1 MPAYLPNAAAIFH
14 FRQLFKR
21 GAMSYQ
27 RKHNLTR
34 RCLIALTFSA
44 FAFSLGGCAHQS
56 TPQSTNTPLYQRLGG
71 EATIDAVVEN
81 LLYRIADD
89 PKVVVFFANTNI
101 DLFAESLA
109 SQLCDVSDGPCRYEG
124 PPMDRAHQHMGL
136 TDVHFNRLVE
146 HLDDAMQEEGIAL
159 GARNEL
165 LGRLAPMYADIM
177 RLQ

>member
-1 MPAYLPNAAAIFH
+1 MIYP
-14 FRQLFKR
+14 RT
-21 GAMSYQ
+21 
-27 RKHNLTR
+27 RKHSPTR
-34 RCLIALTFSA
+34 RCLIALTFIA
-44 FAFSLGGCAHQS
+44 VAFSLPGCAYQS
-56 TPQSTNTPLYQRLGG
+56 ATQSTNTTLYERLGG
-71 EATIDAVVEN
+71 KTTIDAVVEN

-89 PKVVVFFANTNI
+89 PEVVVFFANTNI

-136 TDVHFNRLVE
+136 TDVHFNRVVE
-146 HLDDAMQEEGIAL
+146 YLDAAMQAEDIPL

-165 LGRLAPMYADIM
+165 LGRLAPMYTDIM

>member
-1 MPAYLPNAAAIFH
+1 MIYPRTHY
-14 FRQLFKR
+14 R
-21 GAMSYQ
+21 
-27 RKHNLTR
+27 TR
-34 RCLIALTFSA
+34 RCLIALTFIA
-44 FAFSLGGCAHQS
+44 VAFSLIGCAY
-56 TPQSTNTPLYQRLGG
+56 QSTNTTLYERLGG
-71 EATIDAVVEN
+71 KTTIDAVVEN

-89 PKVVVFFANTNI
+89 PEVVVFFANTNI

-109 SQLCDVSDGPCRYEG
+109 SQLCDVSDGPCHYEG

-146 HLDDAMQEEGIAL
+146 HLDAAMQEEGIAL

-165 LGRLAPMYADIM
+165 LGRLAPMYTDVM

>member
-1 MPAYLPNAAAIFH
+1 MAV
-14 FRQLFKR
+14 
-21 GAMSYQ
+21 
-27 RKHNLTR
+27 
-34 RCLIALTFSA
+34 
-44 FAFSLGGCAHQS
+44 AFSLAGCTHQS
-56 TPQSTNTPLYQRLGG
+56 ATQSTTLYERLGG
-71 EATIDAVVEN
+71 QDTIDTVVEN

-89 PKVVVFFANTNI
+89 PEVVVFFANTNI

-146 HLDDAMQEEGIAL
+146 HLDAAMQEEGIAL

-165 LGRLAPMYADIM
+165 LGRLAPMYADVM

>member
-1 MPAYLPNAAAIFH
+1 MIYP
-14 FRQLFKR
+14 RT
-21 GAMSYQ
+21 
-27 RKHNLTR
+27 RKHSPTR
-34 RCLIALTFSA
+34 RCLIALTFIA
-44 FAFSLGGCAHQS
+44 LAFSLPGCAYQS
-56 TPQSTNTPLYQRLGG
+56 AAQSTNTTLYERLGG
-71 EATIDAVVEN
+71 KTTIDAVVEN

-89 PKVVVFFANTNI
+89 PEVVVFFANTNI

-136 TDVHFNRLVE
+136 TDVHFNRVVE
-146 HLDDAMQEEGIAL
+146 YLDAAMQAEDIPL

-165 LGRLAPMYADIM
+165 LGRLAPMYKDIM

>member
-1 MPAYLPNAAAIFH
+1 
-14 FRQLFKR
+14 
-21 GAMSYQ
+21 MSYQ
-27 RKHNLTR
+27 RQHTSQR
-34 RCLIALTFSA
+34 RALIALILLTVTLSIA
-44 FAFSLGGCAHQS
+44 GCAHQ
-56 TPQSTNTPLYQRLGG
+56 TPSASLYERLGG
-71 EATIDAVVEN
+71 QASIDAVVEN

-89 PKVVVFFANTNI
+89 PDVVIFFANTNI

-109 SQLCDVSDGPCRYEG
+109 SQLCDVSGGPCRYEG

-146 HLDDAMQEEGIAL
+146 HLDAAMQEEGITL

-165 LGRLAPMYADIM
+165 LGRLAPMYSDIM

>member
-1 MPAYLPNAAAIFH
+1 MIDQRSTYQN
-14 FRQLFKR
+14 K
-21 GAMSYQ
+21 SYQ
-27 RKHNLTR
+27 SKYTR
-34 RCLIALTFSA
+34 ARGCLIALTFA
-44 FAFSLGGCAHQS
+44 ALTLTLAGCVHQP
-56 TPQSTNTPLYQRLGG
+56 TQTTLYERLGG
-71 EATIDAVVEN
+71 ETTIDAVVEN

-89 PKVVVFFANTNI
+89 PEVVVFFANTNI

-109 SQLCDVSDGPCRYEG
+109 SQLCDVSDGPCHYDG

-146 HLDDAMQEEGIAL
+146 HLDAAMQEEDIAL

-165 LGRLAPMYADIM
+165 LGRLAPMYADVM

>member
-1 MPAYLPNAAAIFH
+1 
-14 FRQLFKR
+14 
-21 GAMSYQ
+21 MSFP
-27 RKHNLTR
+27 RKHYRTR
-34 RCLIALTFSA
+34 RCLIALTFMA
-44 FAFSLGGCAHQS
+44 VAFSLAGCTHQS
-56 TPQSTNTPLYQRLGG
+56 ATQSTTLYERLGG
-71 EATIDAVVEN
+71 QDTIDTVVEN

-89 PKVVVFFANTNI
+89 PEVVVFFANTNI
-101 DLFAESLA
+101 DLFAKSLA

-146 HLDDAMQEEGIAL
+146 HLDAAMQEEGIAL

-165 LGRLAPMYADIM
+165 LGRLAPMYAGVM